1 MAMRKALLCLCQSQV
16 GGGSAPHPHSPPT
29 SHVAKVQKKYFACG
43 ICTEKIFFLRVAFVQ
58 KKSVFSEGC
67 HGPMD
72 LEKALAHMKK
82 KKKKRAK
89 HGVRK
94 RFEEFFEKFSKKKA
108 LEFLGK
114 SAFFS

>member
-1 MAMRKALLCLCQSQV
+1 M
-16 GGGSAPHPHSPPT
+16 GGGSAPHPHPPT

-72 LEKALAHMKK
+72 LEKALQKGK
-82 KKKKRAK
+82 KKKKREK
-89 HGVRK
+89 K
-94 RFEEFFEKFSKKKA
+94 REKKKNTEEKC
-108 LEFLGK
+108 LEDESKPSRL
-114 SAFFS
+114 SHLLNQL

>member
-1 MAMRKALLCLCQSQV
+1 M
-16 GGGSAPHPHSPPT
+16 GAPPPT

-72 LEKALAHMKK
+72 LEKALAIGKK
-82 KKKKRAK
+82 KKKKDPQNLR
-89 HGVRK
+89 RK
-94 RFEEFFEKFSKKKA
+94 N
-108 LEFLGK
+108 LL
-114 SAFFS
+114 

>member
-1 MAMRKALLCLCQSQV
+1 M
-16 GGGSAPHPHSPPT
+16 GAPPPT

-72 LEKALAHMKK
+72 LEKALPLVMKK
-82 KKKKRAK
+82 YNMSSKFQVRSLAAK
-89 HGVRK
+89 
-94 RFEEFFEKFSKKKA
+94 S
-108 LEFLGK
+108 
-114 SAFFS
+114 